1 MRWHVGR
8 CQSWLCSQET
18 VTDMTFSGKVRV
30 TVVIG
35 YTVTTGIKGE
45 RVASVWPVP
54 KDKRQEENK
63 HTNVS
68 SGLIRPTR
76 QDRRHGN

>member
-45 RVASVWPVP
+45 RVASVWPEQVFLRTN
-54 KDKRQEENK
+54 DKKRINTQ
-63 HTNVS
+63 TFLVV
-68 SGLIRPTR
+68 
-76 QDRRHGN
+76 